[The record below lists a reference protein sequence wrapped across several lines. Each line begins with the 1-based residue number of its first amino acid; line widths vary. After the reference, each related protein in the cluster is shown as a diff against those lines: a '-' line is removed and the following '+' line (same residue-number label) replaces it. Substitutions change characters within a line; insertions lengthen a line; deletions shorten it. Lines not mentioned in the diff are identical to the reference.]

1 LKKPDKNKKF
11 KITLPCLLKKT
22 FKGAN
27 VCMSEKGGFGVALAE
42 KFFGLLLLIVG
53 ALATYFTFTSS
64 QNLGVYTGLFG
75 FLGII
80 LLALG
85 LFLIVAKTE

>member
-1 LKKPDKNKKF
+1 
-11 KITLPCLLKKT
+11 
-22 FKGAN
+22 
-27 VCMSEKGGFGVALAE
+27 MSEKGGFGVALAE